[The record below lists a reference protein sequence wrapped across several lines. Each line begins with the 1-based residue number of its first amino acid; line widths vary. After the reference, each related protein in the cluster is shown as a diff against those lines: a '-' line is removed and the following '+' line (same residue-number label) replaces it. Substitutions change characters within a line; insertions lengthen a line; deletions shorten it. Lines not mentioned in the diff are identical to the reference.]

1 MTKANQAAFGAT
13 IAILC
18 ALTFIP
24 GMKAQVGFLTA
35 CAGILAALQV
45 VLAVRSSFAEQEE
58 HKSNK
63 P

>member
-24 GMKAQVGFLTA
+24 GMSAQVGFLTA
-35 CAGILAALQV
+35 CAGTLAVLQV
-45 VLAVRSSFAEQEE
+45 VLAIRSSIAEQQKNNTNQ
-58 HKSNK
+58 H
-63 P
+63 

>member
-24 GMKAQVGFLTA
+24 GMSAQAGFLSA
-35 CAGILAALQV
+35 CAGILAGLQV
-45 VLAVRSSFAEQEE
+45 VLAIRSSFAEQRDNKADE
-58 HKSNK
+58 H
-63 P
+63 